1 MTMLGTAFRMLVGL
15 FVDDGSP
22 ALAIIVIVL
31 LSWIIAT
38 LMPDLPLATGA
49 VLLVGSLGVLFANV
63 MKGRSGSAKYR

>member
-1 MTMLGTAFRMLVGL
+1 VLVGL
-15 FVDDGSP
+15 FVDDGSL

-31 LSWIIAT
+31 LSSIFAT

-63 MKGRSGSAKYR
+63 MKAAQR